1 MRGDLRQRSRRRVED
16 FAVEHFDDQP
26 RMEERLNEMADQSG
40 GNAEGGRGGN
50 RHDGALPGADV
61 LRAGA
66 CLDGPVTMTTFVSFE
81 AREMRR
87 ERYRLLDDLDVA
99 RRDGACW
106 REASRAHVQG
116 LSRAIASQ
124 FAAWGLTEAEADV
137 AGLILKGL
145 SHKEIATL
153 RLGSEAT
160 VRQHATAVYRKS
172 GLPGRAQ
179 LTAFFLEDLL
189 MPVDPEGSNG
199 GRVVALKAG
208 R

>member
-1 MRGDLRQRSRRRVED
+1 MTRQKLLAGLAIAMFAGLFAIDAIRQVEPFDLINFMVDLLET
-16 FAVEHFDDQP
+16 A
-26 RMEERLNEMADQSG
+26 ML
-40 GNAEGGRGGN
+40 
-50 RHDGALPGADV
+50 ALA
-61 LRAGA
+61 
-66 CLDGPVTMTTFVSFE
+66 VTMTTFVSFE